1 MTLATRLFHRAARF
15 STSIMPK
22 AVLVNAGR
30 LDYDRKLD
38 FSRLERACG
47 APLTRHDDDTPSPSD
62 IAARAV
68 GHGILITKEV
78 PVDVD
83 ALPDGV
89 QLICEA
95 GTGFNNVDLD
105 AAARRG
111 ITVCNVPTYS
121 TAPCAP
127 RHHLRP
133 QLLLLRR
140 PPRPR
145 TRPRRHLRLHLLHRA
160 RRLPALRTPG

>member
-121 TAPCAP
+121 TDAVA
-127 RHHLRP
+127 HLVITYV
-133 QLLLLRR
+133 LNFSSSSS
-140 PPRPR
+140 PRPR
-145 TRPRRHLRLHLLHRA
+145 ARPRRHLRLHLLHRA